1 MTNKSIQKYQQN
13 IINLI
18 FSIRGK
24 QVMLDE
30 HLADLYGIE
39 TKYLNRAVK
48 RNPDRFPKSFMF
60 QLTKK
65 EYESLRFQNGTLEE
79 SEALR
84 FQIGTSKQ
92 RGGRRYMPYVFTE
105 QGVSML
111 SAVLNTE
118 TAIKMSVVIMDAFVQ
133 MRQFL
138 MENASLLNRIQNI
151 ETKQM
156 DTESKVQI
164 LLDAM
169 EKQSLKPKQGIF
181 FNGQVF
187 DAWVFI
193 SDLVKSAQSSLVLID
208 NYVDESVLSLLAKK
222 KKDVSVSI
230 YTKNISRALQ
240 EDAKKF
246 NTQFGGLS
254 LHTFDASHDRFL
266 LIDKTEVYHI
276 GASLKDL
283 GKKWF
288 AFSKMEKNS
297 LIIFEKLG
305 V

>member
-1 MTNKSIQKYQQN
+1 MIDKSIQKYQQN

-30 HLADLYGIE
+30 HLADLYDIE

-65 EYESLRFQNGTLEE
+65 EYESLRFQNGTSTNDVLRFQNGTLEGG
-79 SEALR
+79 EALR

-138 MENASLLNRIQNI
+138 LENASLLNRIQNI

-164 LLDAM
+164 LLNAM
-169 EKQSLKPKQGIF
+169 EKQ
-181 FNGQVF
+181 
-187 DAWVFI
+187 
-193 SDLVKSAQSSLVLID
+193 
-208 NYVDESVLSLLAKK
+208 
-222 KKDVSVSI
+222 
-230 YTKNISRALQ
+230 
-240 EDAKKF
+240 
-246 NTQFGGLS
+246 
-254 LHTFDASHDRFL
+254 

-288 AFSKMEKNS
+288 AFSKMEKDS
-297 LIIFEKLG
+297 VVIFEKLG
-305 V
+305 I

>member
-1 MTNKSIQKYQQN
+1 MSNKSIQKYQQN

-65 EYESLRFQNGTLEE
+65 EYENLRFQNGTLEE
-79 SEALR
+79 SKALR

-118 TAIKMSVVIMDAFVQ
+118 TAIKMSVIIMDAFVQ

-138 MENASLLNRIQNI
+138 MENASLLKRIQNI
-151 ETKQM
+151 ETKQL

-164 LLDAM
+164 LLNAM

-193 SDLVKSAQSSLVLID
+193 SDLVKSAKNSLVLID
-208 NYVDESVLSLLAKK
+208 NYVDESVLSLFAKK
-222 KKDVSVSI
+222 KKNVTVSI

-240 EDAKKF
+240 EDANKF
-246 NTQFGGLS
+246 NTQFGGMKLN
-254 LHTFDASHDRFL
+254 TFDASHDRFL

-288 AFSKMEKNS
+288 AFSKMEKDS
-297 LIIFEKLG
+297 LVIFKKLG
-305 V
+305 I